1 LIEAEIDRE
10 INAVMEKVQSQIGK
24 TLYENAWVLHCTEE
38 VKKIDNNFVDLT
50 KILQLILS

>member
-38 VKKIDNNFVDLT
+38 VKKLII
-50 KILQLILS
+50 IL